1 MRAHGVTA
9 TVRRNRGVDIAAAC
23 GQLRTR
29 VAIPTEVARIG
40 NNGNVNQWKWVN
52 HFQPQTLVIAT
63 FLCYI
68 DAVFG
73 FIFPI
78 ATSVLAGLL
87 MAIALGAGGF
97 GIANEKRW
105 GYAVAVAGA
114 VFQVIMLL
122 AVFGSSV
129 LTSTA
134 IINLMFDGAL
144 VALLLHPMSRE
155 YQRIWFK

>member
-1 MRAHGVTA
+1 M
-9 TVRRNRGVDIAAAC
+9 
-23 GQLRTR
+23 
-29 VAIPTEVARIG
+29 
-40 NNGNVNQWKWVN
+40 NNWKWVN

-73 FIFPI
+73 LLFGVP
-78 ATSVLAGLL
+78 ATSPLAKLAIVALL
-87 MAIALGAGGF
+87 AAGGF

-105 GYAVAVAGA
+105 GYAVAVIGA
-114 VFQVIMLL
+114 VLQVVMLV
-122 AVFGSSV
+122 AVFGSTL

-134 IINLMFDGAL
+134 VISLLFDGAL

>member
-1 MRAHGVTA
+1 V
-9 TVRRNRGVDIAAAC
+9 
-23 GQLRTR
+23 
-29 VAIPTEVARIG
+29 
-40 NNGNVNQWKWVN
+40 NNWKWVN

-73 FIFPI
+73 LIFTVP
-78 ATSVLAGLL
+78 ATSVLAAFAIVILL
-87 MAIALGAGGF
+87 ALGGF
-97 GIANEKRW
+97 GIANEKKW

-114 VFQVIMLL
+114 VLQLIMLL
-122 AVFGSSV
+122 AVFGTDV

-134 IINLMFDGAL
+134 IISLMFDGAL
-144 VALLLHPMSRE
+144 VALLLHSDSRE

>member
-1 MRAHGVTA
+1 
-9 TVRRNRGVDIAAAC
+9 
-23 GQLRTR
+23 
-29 VAIPTEVARIG
+29 
-40 NNGNVNQWKWVN
+40 VNQWKWVN
-52 HFQPQTLVIAT
+52 HFQPQTLVVAT

-78 ATSVLAGLL
+78 VTSFAAFL

-97 GIANEKRW
+97 GVANEKRW

-114 VFQVIMLL
+114 VFQVAMLL
-122 AVFGSSV
+122 AVFGSTL
-129 LTSTA
+129 LTSTL